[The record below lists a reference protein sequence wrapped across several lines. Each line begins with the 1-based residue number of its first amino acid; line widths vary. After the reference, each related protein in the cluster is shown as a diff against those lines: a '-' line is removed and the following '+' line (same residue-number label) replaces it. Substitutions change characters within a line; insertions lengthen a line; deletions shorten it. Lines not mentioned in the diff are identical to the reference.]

1 MVNFIDKS
9 FSYAVVGAS
18 NDRSKYGFK
27 VFKDL
32 KDNGFDVT
40 PINPFEDFIDGSRV
54 FSSLTSFYDL
64 TGRTF
69 DVVITV
75 VPPKVTLSIVVEA
88 AGLGIGKLWLQ
99 PGSEDEAVIE
109 KCVSLGLDFVSGS
122 CIMLEK

>member
-1 MVNFIDKS
+1 LFRM
-9 FSYAVVGAS
+9 AVPEM
-18 NDRSKYGFK
+18 SKPFK
-27 VFKDL
+27 NVFL
-32 KDNGFDVT
+32 FYQLYEIQT
-40 PINPFEDFIDGSRV
+40 F
-54 FSSLTSFYDL
+54 LTSFYDL